1 MIEVHAMAIQSFFC
15 HVSHGHVTAV
25 TDLEGAITRLICP
38 EYQALT
44 GTCRLR
50 ASALG
55 GGALSQLL
63 ERVDEDTL
71 DQRSTRCEL
80 LQ

>member
-1 MIEVHAMAIQSFFC
+1 MAIKSVFC
-15 HVSHGHVTAV
+15 HVSHGRVTAV

-38 EYQALT
+38 EYQVAT
-44 GTCRLR
+44 GRCRLR
-50 ASALG
+50 AGALG
-55 GGALSQLL
+55 GGPLSQLL

-71 DQRSTRCEL
+71 DERSTRCEL

>member
-1 MIEVHAMAIQSFFC
+1 MAIQSVFC

-50 ASALG
+50 TGALNG
-55 GGALSQLL
+55 GPLSQLL
-63 ERVDEDTL
+63 ERVDEDSL
-71 DQRSTRCEL
+71 DERSTRCEL